1 MLSTLQE
8 KNVQFLHIEGM
19 DFSGKTTIARE
30 MAQLAPYLHRHN
42 NIASNEISDL
52 GKAVDRMS
60 ESGKY
65 RGLTISMG
73 YVASILADIDNFTW
87 PNKDTIQDSA
97 AAVRCMG
104 RLAVDGHDALLSILN
119 SASRDNHPKFTRS
132 FYLTATID
140 ERLRRL
146 RERGDPS
153 QNDLMLV
160 HDTDKFMAMEEIAM
174 ERSVSIFGSE
184 VIDTSKI
191 DPRNLALKI
200 IKEVES
206 TRND

>member
-1 MLSTLQE
+1 MPGLKE
-8 KNVQFLHIEGM
+8 KTTRFVHIEGM
-19 DFSGKTTIARE
+19 DFSGKTTAARE
-30 MAQLAPYLHRHN
+30 MDLRAPFLRRHN

-52 GKAVDRMS
+52 GKAVDAMS
-60 ESGKY
+60 ESGRF

-87 PNKDTIQDSA
+87 PEKDTIQDSA
-97 AAVRCMG
+97 AAIRCMG
-104 RLAVDGHDALLSILN
+104 RLAVDGQGALLKLLET
-119 SASRDNHPKFTRS
+119 ASQENHPRFTRS

-160 HDTDKFMAMEEIAM
+160 HNTDKFMAMEEAAM
-174 ERSVSIFGSE
+174 ERSVALFGSE
-184 VIDTSKI
+184 VIDTTNT
-191 DPRNLALKI
+191 DPQDIALMI

-206 TRND
+206 TRNG